1 VFGNQSDGKYRSKLR
16 AWGLNPLVAKRA
28 EEEFSIVMSVAAKD
42 GRIIDVHPHGMNRNE
57 GGDVQ

>member
-1 VFGNQSDGKYRSKLR
+1 M
-16 AWGLNPLVAKRA
+16 VAKRA

-57 GGDVQ
+57 GGEMQ